1 MTRSLLRSGL
11 FACLAACA
19 LGLSACS
26 SGDKAT
32 NETASMGVINSHC
45 PMMAEHEVDTA
56 VTPAE
61 YKGHKIGFCC
71 SGCLNGWNKM
81 TTEQKDA
88 FVSKSLSKANMG
100 AVGGAS
106 SKSGCSG
113 GSCSESAGS
122 CSGESKSQ
130 ASPGAVGGSCCS
142 SGK

>member
-1 MTRSLLRSGL
+1 MTRSLLRSGFL
-11 FACLAACA
+11 ACLAVCA
-19 LGLSACS
+19 IGLSACS
-26 SGDKAT
+26 STDKNT
-32 NETASMGVINSHC
+32 SETASMGVINTHC
-45 PMMAEHEVDTA
+45 PLMSDHEIDPS

-71 SGCLNGWNKM
+71 SGCTNGWNKM
-81 TTEQKDA
+81 TDEQKDA

-100 AVGGAS
+100 AVSGAA
-106 SKSGCSG
+106 KSDCSG

-122 CSGESKSQ
+122 CSGESAGE